1 MDIDSI
7 VAIMKGIGIM
17 ILAIACCVQAIRF
30 LFKICDWID
39 YVEKKA
45 NHKYIQCSPKILEI
59 MLTTLQ
65 YKIYPITTTFKDWAG
80 LEKKECYGIE
90 WIQQGSYGRESS
102 ILIYG
107 RTRREQEKMN
117 SIVIKALRKKQT
129 VEANKK
135 ALANDVTIE
144 EANRIKDDIQRII
157 SENLRA
163 AQEVARKNQEII
175 ERLSG
180 TSTTRG
186 GSP

>member
-30 LFKICDWID
+30 LFKICDWD
-39 YVEKKA
+39 EYVEKKA

-65 YKIYPITTTFKDWAG
+65 YKIYPRTTTSIDWSG

-90 WIQQGSYGRESS
+90 WIRQDSYGRESS

-107 RTRREQEKMN
+107 RTRREQEEMN
-117 SIVIKALRKKQT
+117 SIVIKALQKKRT
-129 VEANKK
+129 ADVNKK
-135 ALANDVTIE
+135 VLANDATIE
-144 EANRIKDDIQRII
+144 AANRIKDDIQHII
-157 SENLRA
+157 DDNLRTAQDA
-163 AQEVARKNQEII
+163 AKESQEII

>member
-1 MDIDSI
+1 VDIDSI

-39 YVEKKA
+39 YVEKKG

-65 YKIYPITTTFKDWAG
+65 YKIYPITTTFIGWAG
-80 LEKKECYGIE
+80 LEKKEYYGIE
-90 WIQQGSYGRESS
+90 WIRQDSYGRESS

-107 RTRREQEKMN
+107 RTRREQEEMN
-117 SIVIKALRKKQT
+117 SIVIKALQKKRT
-129 VEANKK
+129 AEANKK
-135 ALANDVTIE
+135 ALANDATTDSLKQVQ
-144 EANRIKDDIQRII
+144 DDIQRII
-157 SENLRA
+157 DDNLRT
-163 AQEVARKNQEII
+163 AQEAAKENQEII

>member
-30 LFKICDWID
+30 LFKICDWNE
-39 YVEKKA
+39 YVEKKE

-65 YKIYPITTTFKDWAG
+65 YKIHPITTTFIDWSG

-90 WIQQGSYGRESS
+90 WIRQDSYGRESS

-107 RTRREQEKMN
+107 RTRREQEEMN

-135 ALANDVTIE
+135 ALANDATTDSLKQVQ
-144 EANRIKDDIQRII
+144 DDIQRII
-157 SENLRA
+157 DDNLRT
-163 AQEVARKNQEII
+163 AQEAAKENQEII